1 MAVNVTIIIVV
12 VLLIVLVATF
22 FLASKK
28 ENYKMT
34 TIIPN
39 AVSYPT
45 FPATLDPRFD
55 MTANSGIV
63 KYATTDDAMRAV
75 PSESAVYTTEEMI
88 KLGGCA
94 VAKLIPEDATGGYYS
109 STNAALNS
117 ALKFRSKDDKNAI
130 ASANA
135 QFGRGVS
142 YNASVKAENMLPATE
157 ITAAV
162 DPTQNFIYL
171 RSLNQQ
177 MKRLPLGQQD
187 FLRGDLIPRNPFGS
201 TVNPVKINQG
211 EGNYNWFQSR
221 YGNTNQYL
229 TKGYFQNFNDV
240 EQAVTRDEAV
250 FQSRAQYN
258 RDMALNQT
266 VQDQSQSGNFTR
278 IEDIL

>member
-12 VLLIVLVATF
+12 VLLVILVATF

-28 ENYKMT
+28 ENYKLT

-39 AVSYPT
+39 NVSYPT

-55 MTANSGIV
+55 MTVNSGIV
-63 KYATTDDAMRAV
+63 KYATTDDAMRAT
-75 PSESAVYTTEEMI
+75 PAESAVYTTEEMI

-94 VAKLIPEDATGGYYS
+94 VSKLIPNDATSGYYS
-109 STNAALNS
+109 STNAILNN
-117 ALKFRSKDDKNAI
+117 ALKFRSKSDPNAI

-135 QFGRGVS
+135 QLGRGVN
-142 YNASVKAENMLPATE
+142 YDASVKAENMLPSTE

-187 FLRGDLIPRNPFGS
+187 FLRGDIIPRNIYGS
-201 TVNPVKINQG
+201 TVTPVKFNQG
-211 EGNYNWFQSR
+211 QGTENWFQSR

-229 TKGYFQNFNDV
+229 TKGYFQNYNDV
-240 EQAVTRDEAV
+240 EQAVTRDDTL
-250 FQSRAQYN
+250 FQTRAQYS
-258 RDMALNQT
+258 RDMVLNNN

-278 IEDIL
+278 IEDII